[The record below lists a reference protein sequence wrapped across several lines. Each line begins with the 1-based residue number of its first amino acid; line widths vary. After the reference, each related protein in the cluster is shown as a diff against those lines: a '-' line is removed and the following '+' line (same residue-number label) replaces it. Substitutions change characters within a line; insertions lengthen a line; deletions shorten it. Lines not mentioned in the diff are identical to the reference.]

1 MSSTEKIPVLAVVG
15 PTASGKTALG
25 VMLAKLYNGE
35 VVSADSMQIY
45 KGMSIATAKPT
56 LEEQDGV
63 THHLIDF
70 LDIETTFSVADYVE
84 LAGKTILEIRA
95 RGKLP
100 VLVGGTG
107 LYISSLLDNIQFSEH
122 ETNHALREKLTAYA
136 EENGRAALHECLR
149 ALDPEAAEEIHPNNL
164 IRVVRALEVC
174 IETGEKFSVQKEKA
188 RQNDTP
194 YETCI
199 IGLDYED
206 RSLLY
211 DRINLRVDMMVEAGL
226 LEEARSI
233 WRSGNM
239 KTAANAIGYKELVP
253 YFEGRASLLE
263 CIKEIKLQSRHYAKR
278 QLTWFRRNSQIKW
291 IKMDKLDNKEKIQE
305 KCQKIIA
312 KTKIL

>member
-56 LEEQDGV
+56 LEEQEGV

-70 LDIETTFSVADYVE
+70 LDLETAFSVADYVE
-84 LAGKTILEIRA
+84 LAGKTIREIHA

-107 LYISSLLDNIQFSEH
+107 LYVSSLLDNIQFSEH
-122 ETNHALREKLTAYA
+122 ETNHVLREKLTAFA
-136 EENGRAALHECLR
+136 EENGKVALHERLR
-149 ALDPEAAEEIHPNNL
+149 ALDSDAADEIHPNNL

-211 DRINLRVDMMVEAGL
+211 DRINLRVDMMMKAGL

-233 WRSGNM
+233 WQSGNM

-253 YFEGRASLLE
+253 YFEGRASLPE
-263 CIKEIKLQSRHYAKR
+263 CIEEIKLQSRHYAKR

-291 IKMDKLDNKEKIQE
+291 IKIDKLNNKEKIKE
-305 KCQKIIA
+305 NCQKIIA